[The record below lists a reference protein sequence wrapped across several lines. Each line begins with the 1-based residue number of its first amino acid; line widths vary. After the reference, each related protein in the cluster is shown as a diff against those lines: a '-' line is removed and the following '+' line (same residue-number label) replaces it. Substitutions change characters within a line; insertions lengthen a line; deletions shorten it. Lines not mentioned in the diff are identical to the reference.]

1 MKDITTA
8 QEFLKQLATKW
19 RTRGGKI
26 EPDPT
31 DTNAILFIWGH
42 GPGDDKVSVSPV
54 LKGKIIFTRAPK
66 AIIGGGGEGVA
77 LTNEDP
83 ALNQAIAQHYA
94 GYTIKYLS
102 SLSKTNNVRDADFV
116 RLVFL
121 IGCNVTLPQGQGDL
135 IEDIV
140 NRLGA
145 DAGIS
150 IGLSQNSY
158 YLASYL
164 SRYIWMGLSGYDEKQ
179 GYTGNYMTIAGAKSY
194 AEGLL
199 KEDIEALGGEYS
211 QKVKVVGS
219 RMNKTLSPPFWGV
232 VGK

>member
-1 MKDITTA
+1 M
-8 QEFLKQLATKW
+8 QSFSL
-19 RTRGGKI
+19 
-26 EPDPT
+26 
-31 DTNAILFIWGH
+31 WGH
-42 GPGDDKVSVSPV
+42 GPGDDKVRVSPA

-66 AIIGGGGEGVA
+66 AVVGGGGEGVA
-77 LTNEDP
+77 LTNQDP

-150 IGLSQNSY
+150 IGLSENSY
-158 YLASYL
+158 DIVRRL
-164 SRYIWMGLSGYDEKQ
+164 SQGIWKRLSGYDDTQ
-179 GYTGNYMTIAGAKSY
+179 GYTGNYMTISGAVSSTE
-194 AEGLL
+194 AAL
-199 KEDIEALGGEYS
+199 KEFLYALGADEYTR
-211 QKVKVVGS
+211 KVKVVGAG
-219 RMNKTLSPPFWGV
+219 MNKTLSPPFWGV